1 MGIDRTRELSVG
13 EVAQRSGV
21 AVSTIHFYEEKGL
34 IRSRRNTGNQRRYT
48 RDVLRFV
55 AIIKFAQRAGIPLG
69 DIKDALSSLPAGR
82 APDKDDWERLTRSW
96 REMLQERIT
105 TLTQLRDQ
113 LDVCIGCGCLSLRDC
128 PLRNPEDKLAREG
141 AGPRL
146 LIDRVSAGVRKQLTA
161 TGARRK

>member
-1 MGIDRTRELSVG
+1 MALDRTRELSVG

-34 IRSRRNTGNQRRYT
+34 IQSRRSSGNQRRCT
-48 RDVLRFV
+48 RDALRLV

-82 APDKDDWERLTRSW
+82 APGKDDWERMTRSW
-96 REMLQERIT
+96 REMLHERIT

-113 LDVCIGCGCLSLRDC
+113 LDVYRMRM
-128 PLRNPEDKLAREG
+128 PLA
-141 AGPRL
+141 A
-146 LIDRVSAGVRKQLTA
+146 
-161 TGARRK
+161 